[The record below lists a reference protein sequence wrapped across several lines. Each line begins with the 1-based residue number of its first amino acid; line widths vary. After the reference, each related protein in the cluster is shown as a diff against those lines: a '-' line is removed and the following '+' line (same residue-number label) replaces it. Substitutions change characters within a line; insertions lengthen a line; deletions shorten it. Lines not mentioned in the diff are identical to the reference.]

1 MIIECQ
7 GICDLLKVGLES
19 GKKYSKPDLR
29 LFVTDCLIFSKGI
42 EGIDFFIH
50 KIYFKDSLLK
60 AADIRREELPENCV
74 TRDYDIF
81 KNR

>member
-1 MIIECQ
+1 MVIECQ

-29 LFVTDCLIFSKGI
+29 LFVADCSIFSKGI
-42 EGIDFFIH
+42 DFIP

-60 AADIRREELPENCV
+60 AAGIRREELPENCV
-74 TRDYDIF
+74 TREYNIF
-81 KNR
+81 KNK